1 MKKDMLITV
10 FYGTEDFT
18 KLFNRLIEDKMRN
31 IVEDIKNERYHTI
44 DKCYSSTNKEV
55 DVNE

>member
-1 MKKDMLITV
+1 MKKDLKFNV

-18 KLFNRLIEDKMRN
+18 KIFDSFIEDKMKSIKEN
-31 IVEDIKNERYHTI
+31 IINKRYNKS
-44 DKCYSSTNKEV
+44 DKCYSSTAKEV